1 MSLRLL
7 RVETTD
13 FRNLARQTVELSPR
27 TTVLFGANG
36 QGKTNF
42 LEACFLLCTLRPLRA
57 QKLSELV
64 RFGAEQGTV
73 TGSFELTGG
82 TRQVTVSVAG
92 GKRTARVDG
101 KPVRD
106 PDELF
111 GGVAVVAFTPDDL
124 ALVKGGPE
132 GRRRLLDR
140 AVQNRQPAQL
150 ADARDYLRALRS
162 RNQLL
167 REGAAPALHEAFEEP
182 LARVGARLR
191 LRRERLLEEMRG
203 RVVRAFAEVA
213 RGEEPLQL
221 TYLAAGRDSDAL
233 GPDASAGGEDELAEA
248 LLRAMRRRLP
258 RDRERG
264 YTSVGPHAD
273 DLSLSLGDRAA
284 RLFASQGQAR
294 AVVLAFKIGE
304 IENLRRAQGRAPLLL
319 LDDVSSELDPQRNE
333 FLMRY
338 LKELQAQV
346 VLTTTDRHL
355 VAVATGGENGAASA
369 LFHGVQNGRIEAATV
384 PKNN

>member
-1 MSLRLL
+1 LPLRLL
-7 RVETTD
+7 RVETSD
-13 FRNLARQTVELSPR
+13 FRNLAAQTVELSPR
-27 TTVLFGANG
+27 ITVLFGANG
-36 QGKTNF
+36 QGKTNV

-73 TGSFELTGG
+73 TGSFELPGG
-82 TRQVTVSVAG
+82 VRQVNISVTG

-101 KPVRD
+101 KAVRD

-111 GGVAVVAFTPDDL
+111 GGLAVVAFTPDDL

-150 ADARDYLRALRS
+150 ADTRDYLRALRS

-167 REGAAPALHEAFEEP
+167 REGASPALHEAFEEP
-182 LARVGARLR
+182 LARIGARLR
-191 LRRERLLEEMRG
+191 LRREKLLDEMREHA
-203 RVVRAFAEVA
+203 VRAFAEVA
-213 RGEEPLQL
+213 RGEEPLQIA
-221 TYLAAGRDSDAL
+221 YLAAGRDSDRL
-233 GPDASAGGEDELAEA
+233 GPDASAGGDDALAAA
-248 LLRAMRRRLP
+248 LLAALRRRFP

-273 DLSLSLGDRAA
+273 DLSLSLGNRAA

-304 IENLRRAQGRAPLLL
+304 IENLRRVQGRAPLLL
-319 LDDVSSELDPQRNE
+319 LDDVSSELDPERNE

-338 LKELQAQV
+338 LRDVRGQV
-346 VLTTTDRHL
+346 VLTTTDPRL
-355 VAVATGGENGAASA
+355 VAAAA
-369 LFHGVQNGRIEAATV
+369 AAQDDPAQAVFLRVQNGRIERASL